1 MKFLQAVRLDSSDAA
16 LYKREGAA
24 EEGEWLVAGGHAVC
38 DIASGEHFFPQ
49 CRCASSF
56 VALANGR
63 RCTIAEIADIDLATL
78 AAHIETLAQYFLD
91 SLGAPS
97 REAALRVAKEE
108 VRYTADLCE
117 TFSPEIWITV
127 ARTLNDTGDAVQE
140 HYRAYDRLM
149 IGTHK
154 L

>member
-1 MKFLQAVRLDSSDAA
+1 MRCATLRRVSTFSPSAAALVRL
-16 LYKREGAA
+16 
-24 EEGEWLVAGGHAVC
+24 
-38 DIASGEHFFPQ
+38 SGWP
-49 CRCASSF
+49 
-56 VALANGR
+56 NGR

>member
-56 VALANGR
+56 VG
-63 RCTIAEIADIDLATL
+63 
-78 AAHIETLAQYFLD
+78 LAQWPPLHNRRDRGHRLGNAGRAHRNAGAIFSR